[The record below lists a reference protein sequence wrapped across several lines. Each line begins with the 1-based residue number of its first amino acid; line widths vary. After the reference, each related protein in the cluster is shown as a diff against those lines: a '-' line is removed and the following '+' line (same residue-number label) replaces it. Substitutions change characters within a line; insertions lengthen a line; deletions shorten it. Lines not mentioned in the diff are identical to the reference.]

1 MKRLP
6 LPQSRKQRQ
15 IILSGKA
22 IAYILPL
29 LFFLFSCGKSE
40 WNSRWRAQEITVDGK
55 QQDWDGALV
64 FADKEKIAVGLMND
78 RDDLFACLVV
88 DDREVQASIMRRG
101 LIVWFDA
108 TGKKDKTFGIH
119 FPLSRF
125 SLGPPMLPR
134 SESEEPQK
142 DLASMPTEMEIL
154 GPGKDDR
161 QRLPLDKARGIDL
174 NINRD
179 NGVLIY
185 EIRIPLRH
193 GADRPYAIGA
203 NPGDKIGIGLE
214 TPEFDRKEMRERMRS
229 GMGERP
235 RGGMSGGRP
244 GGGFGG
250 GGRGGGMGRPGGPG
264 GQRPELPESLKVW
277 TKVQLAASPAQ

>member
-40 WNSRWRAQEITVDGK
+40 WNSRWRTQDLTVDGNR
-55 QQDWDGALV
+55 QDWEGALV
-64 FADKEKIAVGLMND
+64 PADKEKMAVGLMND
-78 RDDLFACLVV
+78 GDDLFACLVV

-125 SLGPPMLPR
+125 SLGPPVLPR
-134 SESEEPQK
+134 SGPEEPQR
-142 DLASMPTEMEIL
+142 DFGSLPTEMEIL

-161 QRLPLDKARGIDL
+161 QRLPLDQARGIDL

-229 GMGERP
+229 GMG
-235 RGGMSGGRP
+235 GGRP

-250 GGRGGGMGRPGGPG
+250 GGRGGMGRPGGPG
-264 GQRPELPESLKVW
+264 GQRPGLPESLKIW